1 MSQPL
6 LKKKRASPQNAKLKI
21 FLRVKLYL
29 KSETNFFSLLVFT
42 GSQGSK
48 NWRRTRHH
56 DATFVMKTKRHIK
69 NDTNIFLFCLLGAP
83 QDGDS
88 NLWFFFL
95 GFLLEPGQR
104 PLAGQTLIQNFNQ
117 LFRYRNTCIKQVSP
131 KTKNLQMKNQ
141 RFQFWRLSADYDIIC
156 QAWPSQA
163 RSSQIL
169 AIKKSKTFEPS
180 PPFYWI
186 WKAL

>member
-1 MSQPL
+1 MPTY
-6 LKKKRASPQNAKLKI
+6 
-21 FLRVKLYL
+21 F
-29 KSETNFFSLLVFT
+29 
-42 GSQGSK
+42 
-48 NWRRTRHH
+48 
-56 DATFVMKTKRHIK
+56 
-69 NDTNIFLFCLLGAP
+69 FLFCLVGAP
-83 QDGDS
+83 PGGDS

-95 GFLLEPGQR
+95 GFLLEPNQR

-117 LFRYRNTCIKQVSP
+117 LFRYQNTCIKQVSP

-169 AIKKSKTFEPS
+169 AIKKAKLLNLLPPSIRYGGPYKKNNRGASGPTRSCLKNSDSKFFAYLFLLS
-180 PPFYWI
+180 HRFCSGR
-186 WKAL
+186 